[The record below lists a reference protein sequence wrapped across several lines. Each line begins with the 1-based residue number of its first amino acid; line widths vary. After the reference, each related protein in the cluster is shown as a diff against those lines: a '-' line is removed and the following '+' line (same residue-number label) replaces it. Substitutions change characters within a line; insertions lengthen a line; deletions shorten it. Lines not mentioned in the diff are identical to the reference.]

1 MQTDL
6 KKAWLKRVDSDT
18 ASTKTRLGSDSAST
32 RTFYRSSSSY
42 TSDNFSESPS
52 SAHRPYHSTY
62 SRMQERSEPVDKN
75 NVVWLIQ
82 LLYGFCM
89 MLPFNLIFCCYD
101 FFSIKVSWTW
111 LCIMTECATLDARLP
126 TIEHVSICHE
136 QFIVHRSSS
145 LHLFQRKIE
154 SLDHSHNIF
163 HNASHHHALHSNN
176 GQLWGTASLLVMLR
190 SLVCV
195 RIDLRYGSISLL

>member
-6 KKAWLKRVDSDT
+6 KRAWLKRVDSDT
-18 ASTKTRLGSDSAST
+18 ASTKTRLGSDSPST

-42 TSDNFSESPS
+42 TSYNFSESPS

-62 SRMQERSEPVDKN
+62 WRMQERSEPVDKN

-111 LCIMTECATLDARLP
+111 LCINDWMRNFRCQATNHWARFHLP
-126 TIEHVSICHE
+126 WT
-136 QFIVHRSSS
+136 VHCSSE
-145 LHLFQRKIE
+145 LFSTSFSTKNWVTRPQ
-154 SLDHSHNIF
+154 S
-163 HNASHHHALHSNN
+163 
-176 GQLWGTASLLVMLR
+176 
-190 SLVCV
+190 
-195 RIDLRYGSISLL
+195 